1 MSCGNGTLPRSRT
14 CENEITNEVLGNA
27 LCGTEAANE
36 VVECNT
42 EPCPGNIVLLIA
54 IPKYFSCSGVCSIL
68 FW

>member
-42 EPCPGNIVLLIA
+42 EPCPGNI
-54 IPKYFSCSGVCSIL
+54 FC
-68 FW
+68 